1 MYAIDV
7 VDGDRRHHLV
17 LRRWA
22 RTDLPPR
29 SRRRGNGGR
38 GSHAACVVRCVPV
51 PRLVAAD
58 LAAEHTDAPTLVMA
72 RLDGNDT
79 LDPIDVDAWVG
90 VTP

>member
-29 SRRRGNGGR
+29 SGVVETDC
-38 GSHAACVVRCVPV
+38 AALTLPAWFDGIPV

-58 LAAEHTDAPTLVMA
+58 LAAEHTDASTLVMA